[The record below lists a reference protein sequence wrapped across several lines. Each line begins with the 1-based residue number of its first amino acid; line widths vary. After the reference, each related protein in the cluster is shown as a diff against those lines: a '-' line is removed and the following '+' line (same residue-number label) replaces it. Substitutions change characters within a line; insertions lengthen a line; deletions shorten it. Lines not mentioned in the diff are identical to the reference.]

1 MNAKRKT
8 AVERTVF
15 SSVMTLFLAGAITVS
30 AIMYTD
36 SDYSAGL
43 SKPSQNSPTEEAVQN
58 CCINEPEFSYERYL
72 MTFAGS
78 INAGS
83 MLGSNSYGTI
93 CGLYE
98 EIGGEYFL
106 EEMGEYF
113 LHDDFTFAFLSS
125 IFSDSSDMELSDGGW
140 YLAPSENADML
151 SIGGVDALSL
161 ECSGV
166 KNGGV
171 DAYRDTKTALENVG
185 VEYGDSGKA
194 IYKKHSSGVDV
205 AVYPCTY
212 MEENLPGIISWIEKA
227 EAEHDFV
234 VVAISSEE
242 VEQEEVAEAFRLFV
256 DSGAE
261 LVVSTNCKG
270 VCDSEYYGN
279 GYIAYSLGS
288 LVDGA
293 NKYGE
298 KMSELLECELI
309 INDGKIERVEYR
321 TVTVENYSENKS
333 WHPETKEE

>member
-43 SKPSQNSPTEEAVQN
+43 SKPSQNLPTEEAVQN
-58 CCINEPEFSYERYL
+58 CCISEPEFSYERYL

-83 MLGSNSYGTI
+83 MLGSSSYGTI

-98 EIGGEYFL
+98 EMGGEYFL
-106 EEMGEYF
+106 EGMADCF
-113 LHDDFTFAFLSS
+113 LHDDLTFAFLSS
-125 IFSDSSDMELSDGGW
+125 IFSDSSEMELSEGGW
-140 YLAPSENADML
+140 YLAPSENADIL

-166 KNGGV
+166 KNGGT

-185 VEYGDSGKA
+185 VDFGDSGKA
-194 IYKKHSSGVDV
+194 IYREHSSGVDV

-212 MEENLPGIISWIEKA
+212 REENLPGIISWIEKA
-227 EAEHDFV
+227 ASEHDFV
-234 VVAISSEE
+234 VVAISSEGLE
-242 VEQEEVAEAFRLFV
+242 KEELSEAFHGFV
-256 DSGAE
+256 DSGAN
-261 LVVSTNCKG
+261 LVVSTNCNDICEG
-270 VCDSEYYGN
+270 EYYED

-288 LVDGA
+288 LIDGA

-298 KMSELLECELI
+298 KTSELLECELI
-309 INDGKIERVEYR
+309 INEGKIERVEYR
-321 TVTVENYSENKS
+321 TVAVENYSDSKS
-333 WHPETKEE
+333 WHPETKE